1 MANNPQKFAAEFAK
15 MLRVAGDKA
24 EMVVKK
30 SALSVLSA
38 IEIKSPVGDPE
49 TWLYFHP
56 QKKTYVDFLLYRDPP
71 PGYTGGQFRAN
82 WNLSIEAV
90 DTSTTEDKDPSG
102 KAAIKRAQGR
112 IESYKLGDRIFIT
125 NSLPYAYRL
134 EYEGWSSQA
143 PQGMVRI
150 TALEFE
156 KYVAEQAAKIR

>member
-24 EMVVKK
+24 ELVVKK
-30 SALSVLSA
+30 SALQVLSA
-38 IEIKSPVGDPE
+38 IEIKSPVGDPDS
-49 TWLYFHP
+49 WASP
-56 QKKTYVDFLLYRDPP
+56 AP

-82 WNLSIEAV
+82 WNLSIEAM

-102 KAAIKRAQGR
+102 EAANKRAQGR

-134 EYEGWSSQA
+134 EHEGWSRQA

-156 KYVAEQAAKIR
+156 KYVSEQAAKIR

>member
-24 EMVVKK
+24 ELVVKK
-30 SALSVLSA
+30 SALQVLSS
-38 IEIKSPVGDPE
+38 IEIKSPVGDPDS
-49 TWLYFHP
+49 WASP
-56 QKKTYVDFLLYRDPP
+56 AP

-82 WNLSIEAV
+82 WNLSIDSM
-90 DTSTTEDKDPSG
+90 DTDTTTDKDPSG
-102 KAAIKRAQGR
+102 EAAIKRAQGR
-112 IESYKLGDRIFIT
+112 IESYQFGDKIFIT

-134 EYEGWSSQA
+134 EYEGWSGQA

-156 KYVAEQAAKIR
+156 KYVSEQAAKIR

>member
-24 EMVVKK
+24 GLVVKK
-30 SALSVLSA
+30 SALQVLSS
-38 IEIKSPVGDPE
+38 IEIKSPVGDPDS
-49 TWLYFHP
+49 WASP
-56 QKKTYVDFLLYRDPP
+56 AP

-82 WNLSIEAV
+82 WNLSIESM

-102 KAAIKRAQGR
+102 EAAKKRAQGR

-134 EYEGWSSQA
+134 EYEGWSKIQA

-156 KYVAEQAAKIR
+156 KYVSEQAAKIR